1 MKYLLGFLIVFEI
14 LDGVLTHFL
23 VTGGLG
29 RESNPF
35 LLPLV
40 GDANFLIVKVVGVLV
55 CALIL
60 WDIHKRSPRV
70 ALVSTSCFVLFYGG
84 IVLWNLSLFIRT

>member
-1 MKYLLGFLIVFEI
+1 MKYLLGFFVVFEI

-35 LLPLV
+35 MLPLV
-40 GDANFLIVKVVGVLV
+40 GDANFLIVKVVGVFLCV
-55 CALIL
+55 LIL
-60 WDIHKRSPRV
+60 WDAYKRSPKV
-70 ALVSTSCFVLFYGG
+70 ALISTSCFVLFCGA
-84 IVLWNLSLFIRT
+84 IVLWNLTFFIRA